1 MSNNHVLYINMYF
14 YSLDYFVQC
23 MFYNSTQEKK
33 KEKWLLIYLS
43 EKKREKDVNGV
54 DDNILPI

>member
-1 MSNNHVLYINMYF
+1 
-14 YSLDYFVQC
+14 